1 MEGKGGGGCW
11 GKRGKGGGLLGEGGR
26 GQEEGDRLKQ

>member
-1 MEGKGGGGCW
+1 MEGKGGGCW